1 MAERNV
7 VCSPD
12 ANRRISHP
20 TSKRMPRHYSLSLSL
35 SISLSL
41 SHEAASVVLRINTGN
56 GMESKASFVDGLLL
70 RAPLSLLISLPGP
83 FAV

>member
-1 MAERNV
+1 MLTDE
-7 VCSPD
+7 SPIQP
-12 ANRRISHP
+12 AKECHATI
-20 TSKRMPRHYSLSLSL
+20 LSL
-35 SISLSL
+35 SLSL

-70 RAPLSLLISLPGP
+70 RAPLGLLISLPGP